1 MMRVADRMNANPVTV
16 SPEETLAM
24 AREFLKRGKFRSLP
38 VVEGGRLVGI
48 LTDRDTRQHEG
59 YFELTTVTAAMKP
72 GPMTVAPESS
82 VSDAAGLLIQHKI
95 SGLPVMGEDELVGI
109 VTTSDLLHGLVDV
122 LRCHRGH
129 FRRLKSR
136 AQVK

>member
-1 MMRVADRMNANPVTV
+1 MMRVADRMTANPVTV

-24 AREFLKRGKFRSLP
+24 ARELMKRGKFRSLP

-59 YFELTTVTAAMKP
+59 YFELTKVTAAMKP

-82 VSDAAGLLIQHKI
+82 VLDAAGLLIQHKI
-95 SGLPVMGEDELVGI
+95 SGLPVMGEGKMVGI
-109 VTTSDLLHGLVDV
+109 VTTSDLLRGLVDV
-122 LRCHRGH
+122 LPAIEGI
-129 FRRLKSR
+129 F
-136 AQVK
+136 AD